1 MATSHVNRCLLRT
14 ITGCH
19 RDSIRQLN
27 LTTVRALG
35 HFSNSS
41 SGKEEHVETV
51 DPPRGSGGGSGTS
64 RLAVALGLGLGG
76 AAAVFSLRGEDNKD
90 ALQRTVAVK
99 NLLIDSILPTVQCAS
114 PFKPDSP
121 RYKYNFIADVV
132 EKSTP
137 AVVYIEIVGRHP
149 FSGREVPISNG
160 SGFIV
165 SSDGLIV
172 TNAHVVA
179 NKRGVRVKLTNGET
193 YNATVQD
200 VDQAADIATI
210 KINVKNPLPTLR
222 LGKSSDVRQGE
233 FVVAMGS
240 PFSLKNTITSGIV
253 SSAQRGSK
261 ELGLSNSNMD
271 YIQTDATIDFGNSGG
286 PLINLDGEVI
296 GINTMKVTAG
306 ISFAIPSDRVRLF
319 LDRSANKQKSWF
331 GESGSKRRYIG
342 VMMLTLTPSI
352 IEELRMRDP
361 SFPDVSHGVLIH
373 RVIVGSP
380 ANRAGMKPGDVIIE
394 INGVKV
400 NTSEEIYNAVRTSE
414 SLNVVVRRG
423 ADLLMLHM
431 TPESTE

>member
-1 MATSHVNRCLLRT
+1 MTARP
-14 ITGCH
+14 
-19 RDSIRQLN
+19 
-27 LTTVRALG
+27 LG
-35 HFSNSS
+35 HFSNCS
-41 SGKEEHVETV
+41 SGKEEREAGAVTLV
-51 DPPRGSGGGSGTS
+51 SRRGSGGGGGRSA
-64 RLAVALGLGLGG
+64 RLAAAFGLGLG
-76 AAAVFSLRGEDNKD
+76 AAALYSLRDEDNKD
-90 ALQRTVAVK
+90 ALQRTVAVR
-99 NLLIDSILPTVQCAS
+99 NLLIDSLLPTVQCAS

-160 SGFIV
+160 SGFII

-210 KINVKNPLPTLR
+210 KINAKHPLPTLR
-222 LGKSSDVRQGE
+222 LAQSSDVRQGE

-253 SSAQRGSK
+253 SSAQRGSR
-261 ELGLSNSNMD
+261 ELGLSNSNID

-306 ISFAIPSDRVRLF
+306 ISFAIPSDRVRIF
-319 LDRSANKQKSWF
+319 LERAADKQKSWF
-331 GESGSKRRYIG
+331 GDSGSKRRYIG

-352 IEELRMRDP
+352 IEELKMRDM

-373 RVIVGSP
+373 RVIIGSP
-380 ANRAGMKPGDVIIE
+380 ASRAGVKPGDVIVE
-394 INGVKV
+394 INGSKV
-400 NTSEEIYNAVRTSE
+400 NSSEEIYNAVRTSD
-414 SLNVVVRRG
+414 SLNVVIRRG
-423 ADLLMLHM
+423 GDLLMLHM
-431 TPESTE
+431 TPEHTE

>member
-1 MATSHVNRCLLRT
+1 M
-14 ITGCH
+14 
-19 RDSIRQLN
+19 
-27 LTTVRALG
+27 TVRPLG
-35 HFSNSS
+35 HLSNSS
-41 SGKEEHVETV
+41 SGKADHEAGSVALV
-51 DPPRGSGGGSGTS
+51 SPRSSAGDGRSA
-64 RLAVALGLGLGG
+64 RLAAAAAFGLGLG
-76 AAAVFSLRGEDNKD
+76 AAVLYSLRDEDNKD
-90 ALQRTVAVK
+90 ALQRTVAVR
-99 NLLIDSILPTVQCAS
+99 NLLIDSLLPTVQCAS

-160 SGFIV
+160 SGFII

-179 NKRGVRVKLTNGET
+179 NKRGVRVKLTNGDT

-210 KINVKNPLPTLR
+210 KINAKHPLPTLR
-222 LGKSSDVRQGE
+222 LGQSSDVRQGE

-261 ELGLSNSNMD
+261 ELGLSNSNID

-306 ISFAIPSDRVRLF
+306 ISFAIPSDRVRIF
-319 LDRSANKQKSWF
+319 LERAADKQKSWF

-352 IEELRMRDP
+352 IEELKMRDI

-373 RVIVGSP
+373 RVIIGSP
-380 ANRAGMKPGDVIIE
+380 ASRAGMKPGDVIVE
-394 INGVKV
+394 INGSKV
-400 NTSEEIYNAVRTSE
+400 NSSEEIYNAVRTSD

-431 TPESTE
+431 TPERTE

>member
-14 ITGCH
+14 ITRCH
-19 RDSIRQLN
+19 RDSSRQLN

-319 LDRSANKQKSWF
+319 LDRSADKQKSWF